1 MGKLKR
7 LTRDRHLTSEEAT
20 RDKAVRDRV
29 MEEFPPI
36 RPPLIR
42 RAAKLLREE
51 RERQQLTQAEAAEKT
66 GLSREVI
73 CRLENQPNNAT
84 IKTLERYGRGLGFEF
99 EVTLVPAQA
108 KRKGR
113 RRTA

>member
-7 LTRDRHLTSEEAT
+7 ITRDRHLTSEEAA
-20 RDKAVRDRV
+20 RDKTVRQQV
-29 MEEFPPI
+29 MEEFPPV

-42 RAAKLLREE
+42 RAGKLLREE
-51 RERQQLTQAEAAEKT
+51 RERQQLTQAEAAKKT

-73 CRLENQPNNAT
+73 CRIENQPNNVT
-84 IKTLERYGRGLGFEF
+84 TKTLERYARGLGFEL
-99 EVTLVPAQA
+99 EIALVPAKA
-108 KRKGR
+108 RHRKR

>member
-7 LTRDRHLTSEEAT
+7 LTRDRHLTSDEAA
-20 RDKAVRDRV
+20 RDEAVRDRV
-29 MEEFPPI
+29 LEEFPSI

-42 RAAKLLREE
+42 RAVRLLREE
-51 RERQQLTQAEAAEKT
+51 RERQQLTQAQAAEKT

-73 CRLENQPNNAT
+73 CRLENQPTNAT
-84 IKTLERYGRGLGFEF
+84 IKTLERYARGLGFEF
-99 EVTLVPAQA
+99 EITLAPAQA
-108 KRKGR
+108 KRKGC